1 MIDAH
6 TALTGVLGYPVRHS
20 LSPAMHNA
28 AFRALELNW
37 VYLAFEVAPDRLA
50 QAIAGMRGLGIRGLR
65 MRAMALTQTQRA
77 SCVRWRRL
85 G

>member
-37 VYLAFEVAPDRLA
+37 VYLAFEVACDRLA
-50 QAIAGMRGLGIRGLR
+50 QAIAGMRGLGIRGLN
-65 MRAMALTQTQRA
+65 LTIPHKEA
-77 SCVRWRRL
+77 VIPL
-85 G
+85 LDG